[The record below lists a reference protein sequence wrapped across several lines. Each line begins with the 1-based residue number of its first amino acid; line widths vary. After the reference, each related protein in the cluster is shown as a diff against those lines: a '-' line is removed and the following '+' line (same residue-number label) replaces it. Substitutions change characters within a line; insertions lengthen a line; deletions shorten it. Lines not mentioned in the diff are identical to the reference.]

1 MDIVK
6 RWLIATKLLL
16 LQHGMAK
23 RKHQQCLIILVK
35 KTVVET
41 VWETVLD
48 TIDYERTKIKVPRPN
63 EITLYNKLMGGVDK
77 ANLLLSLYHTR

>member
-1 MDIVK
+1 MDIAK

-16 LQHGMAK
+16 LQHGIAR

-35 KTVVET
+35 NLWEAVV
-41 VWETVLD
+41 D
-48 TIDYERTKIKVPRPN
+48 TIDYERKKIKVPRPN